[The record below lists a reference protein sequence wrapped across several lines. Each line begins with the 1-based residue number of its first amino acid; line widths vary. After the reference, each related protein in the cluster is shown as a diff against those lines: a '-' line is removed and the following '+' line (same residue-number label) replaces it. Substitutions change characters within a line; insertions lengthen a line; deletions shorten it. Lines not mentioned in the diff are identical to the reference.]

1 MSRCGTV
8 KYVLITKTLTTS
20 CQLSLFVKMAT
31 FCISRVTYRSVADL
45 FSALKVTYVHQLQ
58 LSVICRYVELL
69 VSYRAHYEGRR

>member
-1 MSRCGTV
+1 
-8 KYVLITKTLTTS
+8 
-20 CQLSLFVKMAT
+20 MAT